1 MGSSITVVTRGKDIA
16 EKAKSGS
23 STGGPVLEFTMDED
37 KYATRTAGCASNVFY
52 RVSVDFLSIAMNL
65 F

>member
-1 MGSSITVVTRGKDIA
+1 MGSSITVVTRAKDIA

-37 KYATRTAGCASNVFY
+37 KYATRTAG
-52 RVSVDFLSIAMNL
+52 
-65 F
+65 